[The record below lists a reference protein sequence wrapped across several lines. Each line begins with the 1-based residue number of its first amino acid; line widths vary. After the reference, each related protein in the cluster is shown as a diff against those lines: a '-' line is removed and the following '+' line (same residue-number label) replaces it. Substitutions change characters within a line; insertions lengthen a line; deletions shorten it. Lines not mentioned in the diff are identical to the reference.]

1 MSLRT
6 SLLLPALLPLL
17 FTTGCLVPKKKYDAL
32 QAELDAARAT
42 TASTQAAL
50 DASQKNLATT
60 LSDLD
65 AAKRRGVD
73 LEAALRA
80 EQEKVRSLS
89 AEIEKLNGEKAA
101 LLSDRKALKASVEDM
116 ERALAEMEAR
126 RAQAEA
132 RVAEYKSLLSRFQA
146 LIDAGKLRVK
156 IVNGRMVVELAT
168 DVLFASGDASLSK
181 DGAAAVTEVGK
192 VLATIPDRS
201 FQVEGHTDNVP
212 IKTDRFPSNWELASA
227 RAITVVHQLVGAG
240 VAADRVSAAS
250 YGENR
255 PVQAND
261 TAAHKAA
268 NRRIEIVVVPDL
280 TGLPGFEELQK
291 LEQ

>member
-6 SLLLPALLPLL
+6 LLPLPLLLPLL
-17 FTTGCLVPKKKYDAL
+17 LTSACLVPKKKYDAL

-42 TASTQAAL
+42 TSSTQAAL

-60 LSDLD
+60 LADLD

-73 LEAALRA
+73 LETALRA

-89 AEIEKLNGEKAA
+89 AEIEKLNAEKAA

-116 ERALAEMEAR
+116 EQALAQMEAR

-132 RVAEYKSLLSRFQA
+132 RVAEYKSLLARFQA

-212 IKTDRFPSNWELASA
+212 IKTERFPSNWELASA

-250 YGENR
+250 YGEYR

-280 TGLPGFEELQK
+280 TGLPGFEELKK